1 MIMQWVPKAHRAVQI
16 CLDRIDDL
24 RTTYPAG
31 YYLGIKGWLYQLFF
45 ILESEI
51 LAPDKI
57 REITT
62 YDLPQQ
68 KNSAVSSR
76 KNGYFKEN
84 TKEKLCL
91 ITDYIAN
98 YYPQKISIEQIAAV
112 CGFSSSHF
120 MKFFKLYMGK
130 PFIAYLNEYR
140 LIRAAH
146 MCLLYNRT
154 AFFSDFY
161 THTVLTSAP
170 FFIVLCR
177 HVKQGIYNRRRYIT
191 AAFSSFCH
199 NIGQR
204 AVYDFFL
211 CFNDIYK
218 THRYTDNQ

>member
-1 MIMQWVPKAHRAVQI
+1 MSFNFFHRLQNFPEDFPVLIDRVPKAHRAVQI

-51 LAPDKI
+51 LAPDQM

-146 MCLLYNRT
+146 LLCASDDDILAISLECGFENVSYFNRLFLREYHMT
-154 AFFSDFY
+154 PSKFRQA
-161 THTVLTSAP
+161 
-170 FFIVLCR
+170 
-177 HVKQGIYNRRRYIT
+177 RR
-191 AAFSSFCH
+191 
-199 NIGQR
+199 N
-204 AVYDFFL
+204 
-211 CFNDIYK
+211 
-218 THRYTDNQ
+218 